1 MKTDHD
7 NMPTQ
12 FLNVLRLVSVNEIDV
27 LKLKIA
33 EYFAF
38 ASVHDKIIC
47 IYHDCKEWEQS
58 GFDKITWLS
67 LLKFFKGIKLKNVK
81 VPSV

>member
-12 FLNVLRLVSVNEIDV
+12 FLNVLRLISVNEIDV

-38 ASVHDKIIC
+38 AIS
-47 IYHDCKEWEQS
+47 S
-58 GFDKITWLS
+58 
-67 LLKFFKGIKLKNVK
+67 
-81 VPSV
+81 

>member
-12 FLNVLRLVSVNEIDV
+12 FLNVLRLISVNEIDV

-38 ASVHDKIIC
+38 AISSWQNYLYISWLQGMRTVWIWQNNMTQSVKIFQRN
-47 IYHDCKEWEQS
+47 K
-58 GFDKITWLS
+58 T
-67 LLKFFKGIKLKNVK
+67 
-81 VPSV
+81 